1 MAVIRKGSHDLHYQH
16 LAKDKDKDKGSL
28 YLSKGLL
35 GGVRVR
41 GWWEGLSPGL
51 LITS

>member
-1 MAVIRKGSHDLHYQH
+1 MAVIRKGIYDLHYQH
-16 LAKDKDKDKGSL
+16 LAKDKDKGSL

-35 GGVRVR
+35 GGVRAC
-41 GWWEGLSPGL
+41 GWGEGLPPGL